1 MSILDSHLICF
12 VPFSSQTQRSENG
25 TGESFELYG
34 NRTTDK
40 EFIRFIYR
48 ILDQLLPALKR
59 DLYEDVDGERL
70 KQLNPEKSPRVPGAV
85 KMHREAN
92 TLDEDVVFIKNHFN
106 RSDLVNF
113 TSAIDM
119 NMAYSDSA
127 SINKSN
133 GMVTESHAFL
143 SEQMNFGTPIRTKSG
158 SDVTMMDI
166 TVFSHVALI
175 ETNAPYF
182 AEAEVIRTQ
191 SFVKLIVPGA
201 KNADPTSNSSHMPS
215 SNGSAFT
222 QNIST
227 PTSSSI
233 NRRLARHR
241 RYIPKTGSVSETF
254 EKRIELFKKE
264 VIGINISG
272 EAKVWAEKVHKDLEI
287 GVKVILK
294 FGDLPVAV
302 EVLNYTYAWK
312 AGSKAEDSVKD
323 SWNKEIVSAC
333 VLYNALFNILLK
345 TNNRFWH
352 LSYSLWLYFAKGNET

>member
-1 MSILDSHLICF
+1 M
-12 VPFSSQTQRSENG
+12 
-25 TGESFELYG
+25 
-34 NRTTDK
+34 
-40 EFIRFIYR
+40 YR
-48 ILDQLLPALKR
+48 ILDQLLPTLKR
-59 DLYEDVDGERL
+59 DLYEDVDGE
-70 KQLNPEKSPRVPGAV
+70 KSEQLNPEKSPRVPGAV
-85 KMHREAN
+85 KMHRVDN
-92 TLDEDVVFIKNHFN
+92 TSDKDVVFIKNRIN

-143 SEQMNFGTPIRTKSG
+143 SEQMNFGTPIHTKSG

-166 TVFSHVALI
+166 TVFSHVTLI
-175 ETNAPYF
+175 ETDVLYF
-182 AEAEVIRTQ
+182 AEVEMIRTQ

-201 KNADPTSNSSHMPS
+201 KNADPPSNSSHMPS

-222 QNIST
+222 KNIST
-227 PTSSSI
+227 PTTSSMNGS
-233 NRRLARHR
+233 LARR
-241 RYIPKTGSVSETF
+241 KRYISNRAYPVRILTRISETF
-254 EKRIELFKKE
+254 EKRIELFNKE

-312 AGSKAEDSVKD
+312 AGSKAEDSVKE
-323 SWNKEIVSAC
+323 SRNKEIVR
-333 VLYNALFNILLK
+333 VFYITLFSIFCFKQIIGFGIYLVAYGCIM
-345 TNNRFWH
+345 R
-352 LSYSLWLYFAKGNET
+352 NETRRSY